1 MIDSHCHLDQEPWK
15 KKNDIKRLNTIVYV
29 ALELIRKISIMI
41 YPIIPHTS
49 LKVLN
54 IFGISEK
61 EIDFES
67 IENHKV
73 LKSKNKINSI
83 EILFKKIENND

>member
-1 MIDSHCHLDQEPWK
+1 
-15 KKNDIKRLNTIVYV
+15 
-29 ALELIRKISIMI
+29 MI
-41 YPIIPHTS
+41 YPIIPQTS

-67 IENHKV
+67 IENHKF